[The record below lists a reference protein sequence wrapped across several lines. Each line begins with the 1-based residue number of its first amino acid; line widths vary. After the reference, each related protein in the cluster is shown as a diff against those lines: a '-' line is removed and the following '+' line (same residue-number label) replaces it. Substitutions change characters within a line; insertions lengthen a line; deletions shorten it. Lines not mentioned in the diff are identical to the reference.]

1 MIIRLRND
9 ENVIDIKKYNSN
21 TKDLRKI
28 IKNEYRNIASSEI
41 IVKIIE
47 LKNDDFDVQIIWFNL
62 ENYVI
67 NITNFD
73 DEQFY
78 WLFSI
83 IRDFKSKKLQNIC
96 DVNKESNTRLRDIY
110 ELVRISLTMCESSLK
125 VWVSTKNWIKV

>member
-47 LKNDDFDVQIIWFNL
+47 LKNDDFDVQII
-62 ENYVI
+62 
-67 NITNFD
+67 
-73 DEQFY
+73 
-78 WLFSI
+78 
-83 IRDFKSKKLQNIC
+83 
-96 DVNKESNTRLRDIY
+96 
-110 ELVRISLTMCESSLK
+110 
-125 VWVSTKNWIKV
+125 